1 MKRTL
6 IATSLGAVLLTNA
19 SIALAEDYEEAVSY
33 QQEWQGMG
41 IGALIGAIAAGPPG
55 LVIGAAG
62 GALIGRHDGLESD
75 LEASLQ
81 ELKGLERQV
90 AEQELEMLSQAQ
102 RLREQQVLSVQQLKD
117 QQAVSEQ
124 QLQAITQGYLLNI
137 HFRTE
142 GAELEPRFVQQ
153 LNRVV
158 VLLQRLPELNVHID
172 AYADRR
178 GTDSYNQ
185 DLAQRR
191 AQVVARRLQAA
202 GVDEGR
208 IREVSHGEG
217 RAEYPLSDAE
227 GMDFDR
233 RVLLYFCRRSS

>member
-1 MKRTL
+1 MKQTL

-19 SIALAEDYEEAVSY
+19 SFALAEDYEEPVSY

-41 IGALIGAIAAGPPG
+41 AGALIGAIAAGPPG
-55 LVIGAAG
+55 LVVGAAG

-75 LEASLQ
+75 LEAARQEINRMERQAAQQQ
-81 ELKGLERQV
+81 ELSIKQ
-90 AEQELEMLSQAQ
+90 
-102 RLREQQVLSVQQLKD
+102 LREQQELR
-117 QQAVSEQ
+117 EQ
-124 QLQAITQGYLLNI
+124 QLQAITRGYLLNI

-142 GAELEPRFVQQ
+142 SAELEPRFTQQ
-153 LNRVV
+153 LNGVV
-158 VLLQRLPELNVHID
+158 ALLQSLPELNVHID

-178 GTDSYNQ
+178 GTDSHNRA
-185 DLAQRR
+185 LAQRR

-202 GVDEGR
+202 GIEKDR
-208 IREVSHGEG
+208 IREVSHGED
-217 RAEYPLSDAE
+217 RAEYPLGDAE